1 MRRKSRL
8 PVDIGSSV
16 QRERLQKVTTA
27 LGSPPVVVQSG
38 GMMVSVR
45 LADKM
50 PLTRE
55 NLIGMMKILRAKADE
70 VSAGVGDNWFPCG
83 FADLHVRGD
92 CPLVKMFKE
101 WGTVTRGDVWE
112 VAGIGRMYKAYGG
125 GFDIRLEIPER
136 NASEAQSLNYKTPM
150 YQLAQQILA
159 RMGVRADVRTM
170 VD

>member
-8 PVDIGSSV
+8 PTDVGASV
-16 QRERLQKVTTA
+16 QRERLQKVTAA

-70 VSAGVGDNWFPCG
+70 VSEGVGDNWFPCG
-83 FADLHVRGD
+83 FAGLHVRGD
-92 CPLVKMFKE
+92 CPLVKMFKD
-101 WGTVTRGDVWE
+101 WGTHARGDVWE
-112 VAGIGRMYKAYGG
+112 VAGIGRMYKAYVG
-125 GFDIRLEIPER
+125 GFDVRLEIPER
-136 NASEAQSLNYKTPM
+136 NAAEAQSLNYKTPM

-159 RMGVRADVRTM
+159 RMGVRAEVRTA